1 MTRSTCYANIRI
13 TCGEGDP
20 SFLCRE
26 KELALHQ
33 QQKGAEA
40 SAAAYTIC
48 ETAKANGLNV
58 YRYNVGAGEKDNPDS
73 RISGSR
79 ATESFYYLNPDT
91 GESLGCAGAIIQIT
105 VKN

>member
-58 YRYNVGAGEKDNPDS
+58 YRYLEHILTEPPKLADEK
-73 RISGSR
+73 GSIDPAR
-79 ATESFYYLNPDT
+79 LDDLLPWSDKLPAQCHKPRR
-91 GESLGCAGAIIQIT
+91 
-105 VKN
+105 